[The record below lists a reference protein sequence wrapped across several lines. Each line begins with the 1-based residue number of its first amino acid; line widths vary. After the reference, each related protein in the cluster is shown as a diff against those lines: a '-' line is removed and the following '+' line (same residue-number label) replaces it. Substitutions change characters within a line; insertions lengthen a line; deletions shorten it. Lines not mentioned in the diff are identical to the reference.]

1 VTVSGGT
8 LQTAGALSGDV
19 TSSGLVTT
27 IGTSKVTNIMLA
39 GSIEASKLVGT
50 DIATVGTITS
60 GTWNGGT
67 IATTRGGTG
76 LTSFSS
82 GGAVYASST
91 SALTTGTLPITA
103 GGTGSSTKNFVDLSA
118 DQSIGGTKQFQKA
131 ATNAT
136 SHNAGTSTTI
146 DFGSSNLAYT
156 SAGGTSPAYT
166 LSNIKDGGAYT
177 LVLTSTTNSAVP
189 TFTAS
194 GFTFKYMGTTSL
206 TTGKAH
212 MYSFIA
218 VGTVVYV
225 SMVTEN

>member
-1 VTVSGGT
+1 
-8 LQTAGALSGDV
+8 
-19 TSSGLVTT
+19 
-27 IGTSKVTNIMLA
+27 MLA

-50 DIATVGTITS
+50 DIATVGTITA

-136 SHNAGTSTTI
+136 SHNAGTSATI

-156 SAGGTSPAYT
+156 SAGGANPSYT
-166 LSNIKDGGAYT
+166 LSSIKDGGAYT
-177 LVLTSTTNSAVP
+177 LVLTRTTNSGLP
-189 TFTAS
+189 TFSAS
-194 GFTFKYMGTTSL
+194 GFTFKYMGTTTL
-206 TTGKAH
+206 TSTKAH
-212 MYSFIA
+212 IYSFIA
-218 VGTVVYV
+218 VGSVIYV
-225 SMVTEN
+225 SMATEN